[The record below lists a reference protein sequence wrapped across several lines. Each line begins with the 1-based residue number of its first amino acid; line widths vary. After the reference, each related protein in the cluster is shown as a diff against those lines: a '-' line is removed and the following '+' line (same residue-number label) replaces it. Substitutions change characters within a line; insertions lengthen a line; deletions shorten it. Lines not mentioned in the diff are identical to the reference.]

1 MPESAG
7 SLTACEA
14 EIMDVVWQ
22 RESITVQ
29 EIVDNLSRPLA
40 YTTVLTMVRI
50 LEEKGFITRAE
61 KRGRAFVYRPVV
73 TRKTVRSTMSRNLV
87 DLIFGGSTKSLV
99 LSLVED
105 SALSREELTELRGL
119 INKLESDQT

>member
-14 EIMDVVWQ
+14 EIMDVIWQ
-22 RESITVQ
+22 RDSITVQ
-29 EIVDNLSRPLA
+29 EIVDELERPLA

-50 LEEKGFITRAE
+50 LEEKGFVARTE
-61 KRGRAFVYRPVV
+61 KRGRAFVYKPVV
-73 TRKTVRSTMSRNLV
+73 SRKSVRTTMSRNLV

-105 SALSREELTELRGL
+105 RSLSRDELTELRGL
-119 INKLESDQT
+119 IDDLERDQP

>member
-1 MPESAG
+1 MPDSAG

-14 EIMDVVWQ
+14 EIMDVIW
-22 RESITVQ
+22 RRDAITVQ
-29 EIVDNLSRPLA
+29 EIVDDLERPLA

-50 LEEKGFITRAE
+50 LEEKGFVVRTE

-105 SALSREELTELRGL
+105 RSLSREELDELRGL
-119 INKLESDQT
+119 IDDLERDQP

>member
-14 EIMDVVWQ
+14 EIMDVIWQ
-22 RESITVQ
+22 RDAITVQ
-29 EIVDNLSRPLA
+29 EVVDELERPLA

-50 LEEKGFITRAE
+50 LEEKGFIARTE

-73 TRKTVRSTMSRNLV
+73 TRKSVRSTMSRNLV

-105 SALSREELTELRGL
+105 RSLSREELTELRGL
-119 INKLESDQT
+119 IDNLESDQP